1 MDCAHLERLDC
12 ENAQN
17 LAQKALPILLE
28 MAAVVLKHAQEELQL
43 ILGHGL
49 DNVLLVM
56 TEEEETTA
64 ASFSSTRLEDLLE
77 VFTRTQRL
85 LDLFNL
91 REELREC

>member
-1 MDCAHLERLDC
+1 
-12 ENAQN
+12 
-17 LAQKALPILLE
+17 

-77 VFTRTQRL
+77 VFTRTQ
-85 LDLFNL
+85 
-91 REELREC
+91 